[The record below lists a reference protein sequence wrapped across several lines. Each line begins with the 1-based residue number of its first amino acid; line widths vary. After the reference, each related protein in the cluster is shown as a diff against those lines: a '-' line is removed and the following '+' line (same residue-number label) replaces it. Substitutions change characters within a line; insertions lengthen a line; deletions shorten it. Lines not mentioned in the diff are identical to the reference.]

1 MNTAGRVPSLGASE
15 SDDFGGEIGEMGAAN
30 ADVTGIFGW
39 AANRPKALAKQR
51 FESPPSVDSGQAS
64 ALTTSQQGGR
74 TSQGGSGSACG
85 DGHDGGDSDDD
96 GASDLDIDECS
107 DEEIA
112 QFLALVREEVSKGA
126 ATGEAPDLERV
137 SQFLGASA
145 RAAAARGESCA
156 YMGLH

>member
-1 MNTAGRVPSLGASE
+1 LCIPSLGASE

-112 QFLALVREEVSKGA
+112 QFEKK
-126 ATGEAPDLERV
+126 
-137 SQFLGASA
+137 SA
-145 RAAAARGESCA
+145 RALRREKRPILNASPSSWALALELLQPEVSLAHTWGCIRI
-156 YMGLH
+156 L